1 MARTLGFENYM
12 NDPFGIAREEKI
24 RHSGVRDVF
33 TPHQPIQSLNLFFGR
48 TNEVRALIEHLN
60 TPGQHALLFGD
71 RGVGKSSLANIACE
85 LLLSGLADGAFFRKR
100 CDSTDT
106 FTTILAEPLE
116 SIGINLSLI
125 EQEISKTEGGK
136 ADIGIP
142 GIGGGIHTTTQ
153 SKSKQKGFL
162 TEAQSPG
169 WVAKQLEKT
178 PGLLLVDEL
187 DALRDTSDRHR
198 IAELIKQ
205 LSDAASP
212 FKILL
217 VGIADTGSDLT
228 SGHPSVD
235 RCLRETR
242 LNRMSD
248 EELRQILDEGE
259 KQVNLHFTAQAKSK
273 IVNVSSG
280 YPHFTHLLALK
291 SAEDAIAEGRNEITV
306 FNVEAA
312 TRRAVNDSEGRLK
325 RVYDTACRSYNT
337 EEYRYIVCAA
347 AMLGTD
353 EFTASELR
361 KKYQE
366 IWGKPILQTS
376 LNNYFNRLVSDN
388 DTTILRRIAKGV
400 YRFSDPRMPSY
411 VRIANMTDQRI
422 EQSGISQTHK
432 SRA

>member
-1 MARTLGFENYM
+1 MS
-12 NDPFGIAREEKI
+12 DPFGIEREEKI
-24 RHSGVRDVF
+24 RFSNVRQVF

-48 TNEVRALIEHLN
+48 TDEVRALIEQLN

-71 RGVGKSSLANIACE
+71 RGVGKSSLANVACE
-85 LLLSGLADGAFFRKR
+85 LLLSKLAEGNFFRKR

-106 FTTILAEPLE
+106 FTSIFADPLE
-116 SIGINLSLI
+116 SVGIDMSLM
-125 EQEISKTEGGK
+125 ESEISKTEGGK
-136 ADIGIP
+136 ADIGVP
-142 GIGGGIHTTTQ
+142 GLGGGIHSTTQ
-153 SKSKQKGFL
+153 HKSKQRGLL

-169 WVAKQLEKT
+169 WVAKQLENT

-187 DALRDTSDRHR
+187 DALRDPSDRHR

-228 SGHPSVD
+228 AGHPSVD

-248 EELRQILDEGE
+248 PELRQILDEGE
-259 KQVNLHFTAQAKSK
+259 KQLGLRFNSQAKSR
-273 IVNVSSG
+273 IVSVSSG

-291 SAEDAIAEGRNEITV
+291 AAEDAIAEDRTEINQT
-306 FNVEAA
+306 NIETA

-325 RVYDTACRSYNT
+325 RVYEEACRSYGT
-337 EEYRYIVCAA
+337 EEYRYIICAA
-347 AMLGTD
+347 AMLGAD

-366 IWGKPILQTS
+366 IWRKPIRQTS
-376 LNNYFNRLVSDN
+376 LNNYFNRLVSDGHG
-388 DTTILRRIAKGV
+388 TIIRRIAKGV
-400 YRFSDPRMPSY
+400 YRFNDPRMPSY
-411 VRIANMTDQRI
+411 VRIANMTNQNMER
-422 EQSGISQTHK
+422 T
-432 SRA
+432 